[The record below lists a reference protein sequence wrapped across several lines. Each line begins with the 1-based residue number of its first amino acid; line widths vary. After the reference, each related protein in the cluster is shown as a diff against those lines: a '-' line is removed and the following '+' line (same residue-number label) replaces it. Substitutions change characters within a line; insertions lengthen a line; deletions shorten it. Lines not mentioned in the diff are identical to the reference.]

1 MKESK
6 LSILLGAA
14 FLMATSAIGPG
25 FLTQT
30 TVFTS
35 KLGANFGFVILCTII
50 IHIVTQLNVWRIIA
64 VSKLHGQDIA
74 NKVLPGLGY
83 FVSALV
89 VAGGLAFNIGNL
101 GGCGLGLN
109 VLFGISPVT
118 GALISTVI
126 AMFIFLNKEAGGLMD
141 KFAQIVGGIMVLLT
155 IYVAITSN
163 PPVGLAVQKIFSPDT
178 IDIMSIIT
186 LVGGSVGGYITFAGG
201 HRLLDAGVCGEENLD
216 QVNRSS
222 LMGIGITSLMR
233 VVLFL
238 AALGVISRG
247 LTLDPSNPPASVF
260 QLAVGDIGYKIFG
273 IVMWSAAITSVVG
286 CAYTSVSFIRTFSPT
301 LDKYYRYLII
311 AFILFSAFIFAVVG
325 RPVTVLIVVGAL
337 NGLILPVVLGSL
349 LLAVSKK
356 SIVGNYVHPKI
367 LTISGWLVFLV
378 MLYMAGHTVTNM
390 LPKLLG

>member
-35 KLGANFGFVILCTII
+35 QLGANFGFVILCTII